1 MLGDATFNRFVS
13 SFAWWDV
20 FGTGLGM
27 RSNSALGSVRVG
39 VTEIGVNRMFELLFS
54 MHPFQRKTIF
64 FSTQTFQNYFHSS
77 VTSSQPV
84 IRKNRFIC
92 KLASHI
98 YQSKMHHM
106 LACLDYSRIQDTI
119 LLWCPNSSVLS
130 KSKYEMHHFHLYHD
144 LSIK

>member
-1 MLGDATFNRFVS
+1 MRERVAEERKLCNTATSKKKAECSLWGVKLKTIHRSSVLYMNCFFFFKTHLPLLHGFLVLGDATFNRFVS

-64 FSTQTFQNYFHSS
+64 FRRRHFRITF
-77 VTSSQPV
+77 
-84 IRKNRFIC
+84 I
-92 KLASHI
+92 A
-98 YQSKMHHM
+98 
-106 LACLDYSRIQDTI
+106 A
-119 LLWCPNSSVLS
+119 
-130 KSKYEMHHFHLYHD
+130 
-144 LSIK
+144 

>member
-1 MLGDATFNRFVS
+1 MDSLCWVMLYLISVS

-106 LACLDYSRIQDTI
+106 FACLDYSRIQDTN
-119 LLWCPNSSVLS
+119 LSRLRPNSSVLS
-130 KSKYEMHHFHLYHD
+130 KFKYEVQFPFVP
-144 LSIK
+144 

>member
-64 FSTQTFQNYFHSS
+64 FRRRHFRITF
-77 VTSSQPV
+77 
-84 IRKNRFIC
+84 I
-92 KLASHI
+92 A
-98 YQSKMHHM
+98 
-106 LACLDYSRIQDTI
+106 A
-119 LLWCPNSSVLS
+119 
-130 KSKYEMHHFHLYHD
+130 
-144 LSIK
+144 